1 MSLRCVVSASVVAVL
16 LCVAP
21 SAVAHPPKH
30 HEGGDAV
37 VAPVERI
44 GGLTGPELLARSFAA
59 TYEEQLPPDFTGC
72 LPLVPGAVDLIPAP
86 EGGSSSCTVTAG
98 TQILGLPGVSCSDA
112 EPPPFFGRD
121 EAEQRACVRA
131 NLEGFPTLAVSVDG
145 APPVTVTS
153 EPFALATEQF
163 AVDVVPGNLSQA
175 EPGPATV
182 VAEGWGF
189 VLRLPPGRHTVVLTA
204 TGEDAPPPATV
215 TIDVV
220 DGCHPHRS

>member
-1 MSLRCVVSASVVAVL
+1 MPLRCVVPALVAAVL
-16 LCVAP
+16 LCIAP

-30 HEGGDAV
+30 QKGGDAV

-59 TYEEQLPPDFTGC
+59 PYEQELPPDFSGC
-72 LPLVPGAVDLIPAP
+72 LPLVPGAVDLILPP
-86 EGGSSSCTVTAG
+86 EGGDTTCTVTAG
-98 TQILGLPGVSCSDA
+98 TKILVLPGVSCSDA
-112 EPPPFFGRD
+112 EPPPFFARD

-131 NLEGFPTLAVSVDG
+131 NLEGFPTIAVSVDG
-145 APPVTVTS
+145 APPVNITS

-163 AVDVVPGNLSQA
+163 SVDVVPGNPFEA

-182 VAEGWGF
+182 VAEGWGAVF
-189 VLRLPPGRHTVVLTA
+189 RLRPGRHTLVFTA
-204 TGEDAPPPATV
+204 TGENAPPPATV

-220 DGCHPHRS
+220 ACNKPH

>member
-1 MSLRCVVSASVVAVL
+1 MPLRCVLPALVAAVL

-21 SAVAHPPKH
+21 SAVAHPPQH
-30 HEGGDAV
+30 PDGGDAV

-44 GGLTGPELLARSFAA
+44 GGLTGPELLARSFAVG
-59 TYEEQLPPDFTGC
+59 YEQQLPPDFSGC
-72 LPLVPGAVDLIPAP
+72 FPLVPGAVDLALRP
-86 EGGSSSCTVTAG
+86 EGGDTSCTVTAG
-98 TQILGLPGVSCSDA
+98 TKILFLPGASCSDA

-131 NLEGFPTLAVSVDG
+131 NLESFPTLAVSVDG
-145 APPVTVTS
+145 APPVNITS

-163 AVDVVPGNLSQA
+163 AVDVVPGNPFEA

-182 VAEGWGF
+182 VAEGWGAVF
-189 VLRLPPGRHTVVLTA
+189 RLRLGRHTLVFTA

-220 DGCHPHRS
+220 GCDKPH